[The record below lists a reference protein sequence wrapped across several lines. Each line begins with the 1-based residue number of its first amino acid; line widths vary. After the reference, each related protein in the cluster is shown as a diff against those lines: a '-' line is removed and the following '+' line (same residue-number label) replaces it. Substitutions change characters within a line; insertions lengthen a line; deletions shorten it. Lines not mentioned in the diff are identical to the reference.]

1 MCNKKNI
8 AYPDMILSFILFL
21 CIALALPLNA
31 SIGSNTAVSRQST
44 YALFPYSSIPT
55 NQLLGFTAA
64 QQGIVIGR
72 SDTTT
77 SFSDFFPVS
86 TLMDLRSGTVY
97 LNYDLTLDQTVNFI
111 STGSFVASGASAIF
125 LPPLTTTLGFPT
137 AINLLSF
144 ITAQTQTTAPTTADW
159 AFDGLHTINSNGT
172 AFVIHTFN
180 GSTLASPT
188 GANPGFTLNVLRW
201 HPSQY
206 YFLVGVTNGGSA
218 FAIPYSYDPG
228 SNTANQ
234 LTVVQIGP
242 GGALTAMAFSP
253 NGNFEANSGG
263 ANVYVGGFNAGTVTP
278 NIASSG
284 TLNTISPQ
292 ALQWIDNAHFI
303 AGLTGAPQLE
313 VFNFNGTNTVTL
325 VATSTLGNTVTA
337 VAPAHFNGYV
347 GVGLTGSTTN
357 IRVYQY
363 NGTNA
368 ITQVASI
375 AESVAVNSMDWST
388 TGSFLSVGLA
398 TSNTESQIRVYYFNP
413 TTLTL
418 TLTGQVSSPSPTINE
433 IRSNPINNYILTAD
447 SNASGTAAYLRALSV
462 YQLLNQTTPFVFAN
476 TKLVM
481 NSDVI
486 MEAPITFQG
495 LCEIEGNNN
504 ILDVSQITNFS
515 IATNSTL
522 LLKNMMIQ
530 GINRNNI
537 NFVDSTG
544 VLQLQNLT
552 WAQTNTFNF
561 TQGALQIQ
569 NSVLITGS
577 ATPFIYQ
584 SAQPLT
590 INTNSTLMFDQNM
603 TFSYAPS
610 SNANNVISMT
620 DSTSILYF
628 LSNQLFASAAGMKLT
643 KGTLVIDGPCS
654 VFSSAANA
662 SQGISFGDGV
672 SAANNCTVKIFP
684 ESGFILNSGFLVYNN
699 I

>member
-1 MCNKKNI
+1 MKK
-8 AYPDMILSFILFL
+8 MFL
-21 CIALALPLNA
+21 LLIVCSIFTHTLDA
-31 SIGSNTAVSRQST
+31 SIGSNTAVSRQGT

-86 TLMDLRSGTVY
+86 NLMDLRSGTLY

-125 LPPLTTTLGFPT
+125 LPPLTTTLSFPS

-144 ITAQTQTTAPTTADW
+144 ITAQTQATAPNTADW
-159 AFDGLHTINSNGT
+159 AFDGLHTINASGT
-172 AFVIHTFN
+172 SFIIYTFN
-180 GSTLASPT
+180 GSTLASALT
-188 GANPGFTLNVLRW
+188 TNPGFTISCLRW
-201 HPSQY
+201 HPSLY
-206 YFLVGVTNGGSA
+206 YFVDGITNAGLA
-218 FAIPYSYDPG
+218 FGIPYSYN
-228 SNTANQ
+228 NTNNTVTQ
-234 LTVVQIGP
+234 LTVVELGA

-253 NGNFEANSGG
+253 NGLTLANSGG
-263 ANVYVGGFNAGTVTP
+263 ANVYTNSFNTGTGA
-278 NIASSG
+278 IANTA
-284 TLNTISPQ
+284 TLATANTISAQ
-292 ALQWIDNAHFI
+292 ALQWIDNAHFV
-303 AGLTGAPQLE
+303 AGLTGAPQLQ
-313 VFNFNGTNTVTL
+313 VFNYNGTNTITS
-325 VATSTLGNTVTA
+325 VATSTPGNTVTA

-347 GVGLTGSTTN
+347 GVGLTGSTSN

-398 TSNTESQIRVYYFNP
+398 TSSTESQIRVYYFNP

-433 IRSNPINNYILTAD
+433 IRWNPINNYILTAD

-495 LCEIEGNNN
+495 TCAIEGNNN

-515 IATNSTL
+515 VAHNATL
-522 LLKNMMIQ
+522 LLKNMTLQ
-530 GINRNNI
+530 GINNNNI
-537 NFVDSTG
+537 NFVDTTG
-544 VLQLQNLT
+544 VLQLQNMT
-552 WAQTNTFNF
+552 WVQTNTYTF
-561 TQGALQIQ
+561 TQGALQITG
-569 NSVLITGS
+569 SVLMTGS
-577 ATPFIYQ
+577 ASPFIYS

-590 INTNSTLMFDQNM
+590 INSNSTLMFDSNM

-610 SNANNVISMT
+610 SSANNLISMT
-620 DSTSILYF
+620 DQTSILY
-628 LSNQLFASAAGMKLT
+628 LLNNNLIVSSVGMNLT
-643 KGTLVIDGPCS
+643 KGTLIIDGPCS
-654 VFSSAANA
+654 VTNAAVNS
-662 SQGISFGDGV
+662 SQGISFGNGA

-699 I
+699 V